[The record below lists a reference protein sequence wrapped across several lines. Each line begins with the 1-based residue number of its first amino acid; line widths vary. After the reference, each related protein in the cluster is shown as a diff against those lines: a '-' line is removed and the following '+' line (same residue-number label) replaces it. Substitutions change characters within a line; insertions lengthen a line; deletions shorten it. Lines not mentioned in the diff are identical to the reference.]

1 MHRNPGRLPLNKDT
15 TEKMDTVRR
24 LISQC
29 QGAVVA
35 FSGGV
40 DSAFLLSVAKD
51 ILGDRLLAVTVQSAV
66 VPPSEVA
73 GSRELARLLEVEHEV
88 IEADVMGIK
97 AMRENHTDRCY
108 HCKMHVFS
116 MIMDLA
122 RERGLPCVLEASNLD
137 DAGDYRPGVSA
148 NKELGVISPLAV
160 AGLTKGEIRR
170 LSKER
175 GLPTWDKPAMACLAT
190 RIPYDAPVTVE
201 KLEQVRK
208 GEEYLA
214 GIGFGACRLRH
225 HGSLARIEVPP
236 GDIERVTE
244 SELRLKIVEQ
254 IKSLGFKYVSV
265 DMEGYRTGSMNEVL
279 DI

>member
-1 MHRNPGRLPLNKDT
+1 MA
-15 TEKMDTVRR
+15 EKIDTVRR

-29 QGAVVA
+29 GGAVVA

-40 DSAFLLSVAKD
+40 DSTFLLSVAKD
-51 ILGDRLLAVTVQSAV
+51 VLGDRLLAVTVQSVV
-66 VPPSEVA
+66 VPPAEVA
-73 GSRELARLLEVEHEV
+73 ESREIARLLNVAHEV
-88 IEADVMGIK
+88 IEADVMGIE

-116 MIMDLA
+116 KIMKLA
-122 RERGLPCVLEASNLD
+122 RERGFSCMLEASNLD

-160 AGLTKGEIRR
+160 ARLTKAEIRR
-170 LSKER
+170 LSKEQE
-175 GLPTWDKPAMACLAT
+175 LPTWDKPAMACLAT
-190 RIPYDAPVTVE
+190 RIPYDEQVTVE

-214 GIGFGACRLRH
+214 GIGFRACRLRH

-236 GDIERVTE
+236 GDIGRVAG
-244 SELRLKIVEQ
+244 SELRLQIVEQ
-254 IKSLGFKYVSV
+254 IKTLGFKYVSV

-279 DI
+279 DK